1 MNIRILS
8 SKDKGNPSS
17 ALWRK
22 NNFSGN
28 SKCPNL
34 KVWQEASPGKE
45 RKKKKWEWTH
55 VGELPFSNLHENAC
69 KRGENIEIEIRKLK
83 SNFLNAPFNAPSPIW
98 GGALELQGSVNGIS
112 PKCFFNQSLFKQREL
127 PFNMH
132 GPGSRNCREKGR
144 GDFPG
149 FGSVV
154 WNFVGAEKRLPG
166 FEVSCFIC

>member
-45 RKKKKWEWTH
+45 RKKKKSGSEHMWESFLSVIFTKMLAK
-55 VGELPFSNLHENAC
+55 E
-69 KRGENIEIEIRKLK
+69 RKILK
-83 SNFLNAPFNAPSPIW
+83 
-98 GGALELQGSVNGIS
+98 
-112 PKCFFNQSLFKQREL
+112 
-127 PFNMH
+127 
-132 GPGSRNCREKGR
+132 
-144 GDFPG
+144 
-149 FGSVV
+149 
-154 WNFVGAEKRLPG
+154 
-166 FEVSCFIC
+166 